1 MLKIIKVIKK
11 ELKIRFKQRVKLEQ
25 KKSLKLKTEL

>member
-1 MLKIIKVIKK
+1 MLKIIKVIKE

-25 KKSLKLKTEL
+25 KKSLKLKTKL